1 MAFIQHFCFPC
12 LENFFFSPDNHHRV
26 SHAESRW
33 ICSSCQQGFIRLFFV
48 LLLGKGAKNSAPK
61 CCTFLTWFGKP
72 LRLVDIFQWGG
83 YDSGP
88 TLAPAAQCVGGRRSG
103 QTKFTKFQIF
113 SSDPWGLLKRFTAG
127 ILMPQRNP
135 EEANLNPKLNLSVQ
149 AQKKMQCMSE
159 HSTPMSKR
167 CSVLL

>member
-1 MAFIQHFCFPC
+1 MQNPAGSAPLVSRDSSACF
-12 LENFFFSPDNHHRV
+12 
-26 SHAESRW
+26 
-33 ICSSCQQGFIRLFFV
+33 LFYF
-48 LLLGKGAKNSAPK
+48 LGEGARNSAPK

-135 EEANLNPKLNLSVQ
+135 EEANLNFKIEPERSGSR
-149 AQKKMQCMSE
+149 KKMQCMSE
-159 HSTPMSKR
+159 HSTPMSRR

>member
-1 MAFIQHFCFPC
+1 MQNPAGSAPLVSRDSSACF
-12 LENFFFSPDNHHRV
+12 
-26 SHAESRW
+26 
-33 ICSSCQQGFIRLFFV
+33 LFYF
-48 LLLGKGAKNSAPK
+48 LGEGARNSAPK

-103 QTKFTKFQIF
+103 QTKFQIF

-149 AQKKMQCMSE
+149 AQEKK
-159 HSTPMSKR
+159 
-167 CSVLL
+167 CSACLNILPQ